1 MIYLKVPSLPPSSNH
16 AYANIRGT
24 NKRVLTKVG
33 RAYKVETCAHL
44 AQKYRAEL
52 QFFRPDQPYL
62 LVVRFW
68 FLQIHNAGWPKK
80 ADSRYKR
87 LDASNR
93 LKLLEDALKDAAGV
107 DDSQNL
113 TLVLQKYEGL
123 EEKTE
128 IWVWN
133 LDDEGTPFD
142 GALASL

>member
-1 MIYLKVPSLPPSSNH
+1 MIHIEIPSLPPSSNH

-24 NKRVLTKVG
+24 NKRVLTKEG
-33 RAYKVETCAHL
+33 RAYKIETSAHL

-52 QFFRPDQPYL
+52 QFFHPNQPYL
-62 LVVRFW
+62 ILVRFW
-68 FLQIHNAGWPKK
+68 FDQIYNTGWPKK

-87 LDASNR
+87 LDVGNR
-93 LKLLEDALKDAAGV
+93 LKLFEDALKDAAGV

-113 TLVLQKYEGL
+113 TLILQKYQGS

-133 LDDEGTPFD
+133 LDTEDTPFD
-142 GALASL
+142 GAFASL